1 MAFYVGQKVVCVDDK
16 PRVVNGKRGLPVLE
30 IKEGRVYTVTAFSV
44 DSVTH
49 AETVKIAEHPV
60 GTGFYPDRFR
70 PAVEPNIQQF
80 RDLVAPIFDKP
91 KRAPSPVGA

>member
-70 PAVEPNIQQF
+70 PAVEPTQSVFDEYI
-80 RDLVAPIFDKP
+80 APIFN
-91 KRAPSPVGA
+91 RNRERESV